1 MRVIYY
7 FLKAISSIVV
17 PVHRSFIYL
26 RFFGNNS
33 FSTINKSQRIN
44 LDIPSLK
51 KQLPESAI
59 SFYDSYKSPL
69 LKIYSFPKTRVS
81 LLGVLSSKGLILPY
95 NLPIENLA
103 QTIILISAYKKLIFQ
118 RSSYEFKSGSYI
130 LFFNPFSHSNIAHW
144 LTEALVRIWLCKDII
159 QKNDQFLIP
168 RSSMTEFAID
178 SIRALGFKNECK
190 IHDTSKFIYERVK
203 VINSNGRQTEFDPCL
218 VEIRKTILAKTNN
231 SIMSKENP
239 YVLYVKRHKTSKRKI
254 LNEEEMIDLLKSQFE
269 IKVIEASQMSF
280 SQQVLEFSKTW
291 CVISMHGAAL
301 SNMIWMKEGAHVI
314 ELYKDLRSYDG
325 NIYGPPNSP
334 SSWYSRL
341 SALMNLNYH
350 LFQCNPP
357 ANHSKMAVSPFIVD
371 CSKLNKL
378 VNQIYT

>member
-17 PVHRSFIYL
+17 PVHRSFIHL
-26 RFFGNNS
+26 RFLGNNS

-69 LKIYSFPKTRVS
+69 LKIYSFPETRVS
-81 LLGVLSSKGLILPY
+81 ILGVLSSKGLILPY

-118 RSSYEFKSGSYI
+118 RSSHEFKSGSYI

-218 VEIRKTILAKTNN
+218 VEIRKNILAKTNN

-269 IKVIEASQMSF
+269 IKVIEASQMCF
-280 SQQVLEFSKTW
+280 SQQVLEFSKAW

-371 CSKLNKL
+371 CLKLNKL

>member
-26 RFFGNNS
+26 RFLGNNS

-118 RSSYEFKSGSYI
+118 RSSHEFKSGSYI

-218 VEIRKTILAKTNN
+218 VEIRKNILAKTNN
-231 SIMSKENP
+231 SIM
-239 YVLYVKRHKTSKRKI
+239 
-254 LNEEEMIDLLKSQFE
+254 
-269 IKVIEASQMSF
+269 
-280 SQQVLEFSKTW
+280 
-291 CVISMHGAAL
+291 
-301 SNMIWMKEGAHVI
+301 
-314 ELYKDLRSYDG
+314 
-325 NIYGPPNSP
+325 
-334 SSWYSRL
+334 
-341 SALMNLNYH
+341 
-350 LFQCNPP
+350 
-357 ANHSKMAVSPFIVD
+357 
-371 CSKLNKL
+371 
-378 VNQIYT
+378 

>member
-17 PVHRSFIYL
+17 PVHRSFIHL
-26 RFFGNNS
+26 RFLGNNS

-69 LKIYSFPKTRVS
+69 LKIYSFPETRVS
-81 LLGVLSSKGLILPY
+81 ILGVLSSKGLILPY

-118 RSSYEFKSGSYI
+118 RSSHEFKSGSYI

-218 VEIRKTILAKTNN
+218 VEIRKNILAKTNN

-280 SQQVLEFSKTW
+280 SQQVLEFSKAW

-371 CSKLNKL
+371 CLKLNKL

>member
-69 LKIYSFPKTRVS
+69 LKIYSCPKTCVS
-81 LLGVLSSKGLILPY
+81 SLGIVSSKGLVLPY

>member
-17 PVHRSFIYL
+17 PLHRSFIYI
-26 RFFGNNS
+26 RFLGNNS

-69 LKIYSFPKTRVS
+69 LKIYSCPKTRVS

-118 RSSYEFKSGSYI
+118 RSSLEFKTGSYI

-144 LTEALVRIWLCKDII
+144 LTEALVRIWLCKEII

-168 RSSMTEFAID
+168 RSNMTEFAID
-178 SIRALGFKNECK
+178 SIRALGFKNDCK
-190 IHDTSKFIYERVK
+190 ILDTSKFIYERVK

-218 VEIRKTILAKTNN
+218 VEIRKTILAKNNN

-239 YVLYVKRHKTSKRKI
+239 YILYVKRHKTSKRKI
-254 LNEEEMIDLLKSQFE
+254 LNEEEMIDSLKSQFE

-280 SQQVLEFSKTW
+280 SQQVLEFSKTF

-350 LFQCNPP
+350 LFQCHPP

>member
-26 RFFGNNS
+26 RFLGNNS

-59 SFYDSYKSPL
+59 SFYDSYNSPL
-69 LKIYSFPKTRVS
+69 LKIYSFPETRVS
-81 LLGVLSSKGLILPY
+81 ILGVLSSKGLILPY

-118 RSSYEFKSGSYI
+118 RSSHEFKSGSYI

-190 IHDTSKFIYERVK
+190 IHDTSKFIYEKVK

-218 VEIRKTILAKTNN
+218 VEIRKTILAKNN
-231 SIMSKENP
+231 YSIMSKENP

-280 SQQVLEFSKTW
+280 SQQVQEFSKTW

>member
-1 MRVIYY
+1 
-7 FLKAISSIVV
+7 
-17 PVHRSFIYL
+17 
-26 RFFGNNS
+26 
-33 FSTINKSQRIN
+33 
-44 LDIPSLK
+44 
-51 KQLPESAI
+51 
-59 SFYDSYKSPL
+59 YKSPL

>member
-17 PVHRSFIYL
+17 PVHRSFIHL
-26 RFFGNNS
+26 RFLGNNS

-69 LKIYSFPKTRVS
+69 LKIYSFPETRVS
-81 LLGVLSSKGLILPY
+81 ILGVLSSKGLILPY

-118 RSSYEFKSGSYI
+118 RSSHEFKSGSYI

-218 VEIRKTILAKTNN
+218 VEIRKNILAKTNN

-254 LNEEEMIDLLKSQFE
+254 LNEEEMINLLKSQFE

-280 SQQVLEFSKTW
+280 SQQVLEFSKAW

-371 CSKLNKL
+371 CLKLNKL